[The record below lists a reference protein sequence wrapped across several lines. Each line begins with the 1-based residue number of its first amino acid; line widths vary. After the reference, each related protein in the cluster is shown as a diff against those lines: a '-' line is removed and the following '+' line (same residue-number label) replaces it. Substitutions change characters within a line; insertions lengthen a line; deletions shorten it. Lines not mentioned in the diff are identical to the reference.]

1 MNRFLIAV
9 VILALSLSAVVA
21 AQHVRINGVSIF
33 QTITVVTQ
41 GLFGN
46 GTVALP
52 SIAYTAEPSSGW
64 YRAGAGDVRMS
75 VLGVDRLLVNT
86 NGIVSLNTT
95 DGQLLLSA
103 SQFGLHYSGRGFI
116 GALANAQFVMQ
127 NEAGTAGFMLDGTT
141 DSTAKLRGR
150 AGTANT
156 GNLDI
161 GATIS
166 GYNGITTAGFGVP
179 AIVASGNVVAATNV
193 GSASIATFT
202 PAAAGTF
209 EVGCNVLVTTST
221 THSFSCDVTYTDEG
235 SSARTLVLPMSASA
249 GGTFITTGL
258 ITNVTG
264 VGPYAS
270 PVLNIRSAAST
281 AITVRTSAGGTF
293 TTVIYNARGTIK
305 QVS

>member
-1 MNRFLIAV
+1 MKRFLIA
-9 VILALSLSAVVA
+9 LSIAAVGLSAVVA
-21 AQHVRINGVSIF
+21 AQHVRVNGQSIF
-33 QTITVVTQ
+33 QSIQIIGQTLH
-41 GLFGN
+41 GD

-52 SIAYTAEPSSGW
+52 GISFTAEPSSGW
-64 YRAGAGDVRMS
+64 FRNAAGDLRLSILGADELQVTAGALTIPSNNINMAATASLGFTATGFLSGTGTPGQFLLRNDAITTGVGLDVATDA
-75 VLGVDRLLVNT
+75 VL
-86 NGIVSLNTT
+86 
-95 DGQLLLSA
+95 
-103 SQFGLHYSGRGFI
+103 
-116 GALANAQFVMQ
+116 
-127 NEAGTAGFMLDGTT
+127 
-141 DSTAKLRGR
+141 KLRDRTLG
-150 AGTANT
+150 AGT

-161 GATIS
+161 GAKIT

-179 AIVASGNVVAATNV
+179 AIVASGNVVAATNT
-193 GSASIATFT
+193 GTASIATFT

-235 SSARTLVLPMSASA
+235 SSARTLVLPMSVSA